1 MKDAQRRLMWHGML
15 LFLLGL
21 LAGFAETSFANVRM
35 GLASHLEGVMNG
47 IFLLAL
53 GSAWMRLQLS
63 DGIERLAFWTTLYG
77 TYVNWLVTT
86 KTQISFGRVKCCT
99 QSHPPT
105 KKMPVYMVRLFT
117 FWSIAFL
124 VLASGLAHSQQDI
137 PPAHV
142 FHPNQEVQVRS
153 LRVRVASSADATA
166 VLAAAVET
174 VLNDVELCCGKGS
187 ALQDTVLSANP
198 LSLKD
203 VSAKLDGRHLLND
216 GRPFSITAEYLAPDS
231 INPDQIIA
239 SLSKNHALVMEWKS
253 QLYVLYGAIFD
264 ETLDY
269 SGERQY
275 VIHKLLLLDPHSSGR
290 RRESVFNR
298 ETDNW
303 KDVQGLLKLSVSIP
317 Q

>member
-1 MKDAQRRLMWHGML
+1 MAHAVPAVLTLVEPFGNM
-15 LFLLGL
+15 
-21 LAGFAETSFANVRM
+21 
-35 GLASHLEGVMNG
+35 SH
-47 IFLLAL
+47 
-53 GSAWMRLQLS
+53 S
-63 DGIERLAFWTTLYG
+63 
-77 TYVNWLVTT
+77 T

-105 KKMPVYMVRLFT
+105 KEMAVYTIRLVMS
-117 FWSIAFL
+117 WSIAFL
-124 VLASGLAHSQQDI
+124 ALASGAVHSQQDI

-174 VLNDVELCCGKGS
+174 TLNDLELCCRKNS
-187 ALQDTVLSANP
+187 ALQDALQSANP

-203 VSAKLDGRHLLND
+203 VSAKLDGRHLLSD

-239 SLSKNHALVMEWKS
+239 SLSTDHALLMEWKS

-275 VIHKLLLLDPHSSGR
+275 VIHKLLLLDLRPSGR

-303 KDVQGLLKLSVSIP
+303 KDVQGLLRLSAVVP
-317 Q
+317 KG